1 MAKPK
6 SQLLETFIERGYL
19 HQCTDMLGLDDLAR
33 TESIVGYIGFD
44 CTADSLH
51 VGSLIPIMLLRH
63 LQQAGH
69 KPLVLLGGGTTK
81 IGDPSGRDQS
91 RQLLGDE
98 EITKNMLSL
107 RKVFERYLTFGD
119 GPTDAVIVNNAEW
132 LEELNYVEFLRE

>member
-6 SQLLETFIERGYL
+6 SQLLQTFIERGYL

-69 KPLVLLGGGTTK
+69 KPLVLLGGRTTK
-81 IGDPSGRDQS
+81 
-91 RQLLGDE
+91 
-98 EITKNMLSL
+98 
-107 RKVFERYLTFGD
+107 
-119 GPTDAVIVNNAEW
+119 
-132 LEELNYVEFLRE
+132 